1 VSGVSDANPT
11 EERTTLTTGTDLQY
25 STSGLRTGAAGLRE
39 VVGQSEAAR
48 AALQGAS
55 PAPGVFGLTAAGAVY
70 AAVLESVRTAR
81 GRGLDQE
88 GQRAG
93 DLSGRSDAAG
103 GMGDELTVR
112 TEQTARTGA
121 PR

>member
-1 VSGVSDANPT
+1 MSGVSDANPT

-81 GRGLDQE
+81 GRGLDHE